1 MEQRQKPWSLELELE
16 YRMKRLLKILAVIV
30 LLSCDN
36 ESGSDCFKTSGQII
50 QQEVS
55 ITSFEKILVNR
66 DVELV
71 VKEGSEFQVII
82 ETGENLMNDVET
94 VVVDNELRITDNNSC
109 NYVREYG
116 ITKVYITAPDLTS
129 IRSSTQYDISSD
141 GVLNFPDLSLV
152 SEDFNSP
159 GSFTVGDFRMQINSD
174 KLQIVSNNISSFYIS
189 GQVEDL
195 FVGFYSGAG
204 IFHGED
210 LISQK
215 VRIYHRGSN
224 NMYVNPQ
231 ESLTGELRGTGDLI
245 SFNNPPVIGVEQFY
259 TGKLIFQD

>member
-1 MEQRQKPWSLELELE
+1 
-16 YRMKRLLKILAVIV
+16 MKRLLKIFAVFV
-30 LLSCDN
+30 LLSCDS
-36 ESGSDCFKTSGQII
+36 ESGSDCFKTSGAII

-55 ITSFEKILVNR
+55 INSFEKILVNR
-66 DVELV
+66 DIELI
-71 VKEGSEFQVII
+71 VKEGVDFKVII
-82 ETGENLMNDVET
+82 ETGENLINDVEAIL
-94 VVVDNELRITDNNSC
+94 VDNELRITDNNSC

-116 ITKVYITAPDLTS
+116 ITKVYITAPDIIS

-141 GVLNFPDLSLV
+141 GVLNFPELSLV
-152 SEDFNSP
+152 SEDFNFP
-159 GSFTVGDFRMQINSD
+159 GSFTVGDFRMQINSVR
-174 KLQIVSNNISSFYIS
+174 LSVGSNNISSFYIS

-204 IFHGED
+204 RFHGED
-210 LISQK
+210 LVSQK

-245 SFNNPPVIGVEQFY
+245 SLNNPSVIGVEQFY

>member
-1 MEQRQKPWSLELELE
+1 
-16 YRMKRLLKILAVIV
+16 MKRLLKIFAVFV
-30 LLSCDN
+30 LLSCDS
-36 ESGSDCFKTSGQII
+36 ESGSDCFKTSGAII

-55 ITSFEKILVNR
+55 INSFEKILVNR
-66 DVELV
+66 DIELI
-71 VKEGSEFQVII
+71 VKEGVDFKVII
-82 ETGENLMNDVET
+82 ETGENLINDVEAIL
-94 VVVDNELRITDNNSC
+94 VDNELRITDNNSC

-116 ITKVYITAPDLTS
+116 ITKVYITAPDIIS

-141 GVLNFPDLSLV
+141 GVLNFPKLSLV
-152 SEDFNSP
+152 SEDFNFP
-159 GSFTVGDFRMQINSD
+159 GSFTVGDFRIQINSVR
-174 KLQIVSNNISSFYIS
+174 LTVGSNNISSFYIS
-189 GQVEDL
+189 GQVENL

-224 NMYVNPQ
+224 DMYVNPQ

>member
-1 MEQRQKPWSLELELE
+1 MVQKQKPWNLELELE
-16 YRMKRLLKILAVIV
+16 FRMKRLLKIIAVFV

-36 ESGSDCFKTSGQII
+36 DSSFDCFQTSCPII

-55 ITSFEKILVNR
+55 ISSFEKILVNR
-66 DVELV
+66 DIELI
-71 VKEGSEFQVII
+71 VKDGIDFKVII
-82 ETGENLMNDVET
+82 ETGENLLNDIEA
-94 VVVDNELRITDNNSC
+94 VVVDDELRISDNNTC

-116 ITKVYITAPDLTS
+116 ITKVFVTTTNLSS

-141 GVLNFPDLSLV
+141 GVLNFSDLSLF
-152 SEDFNSP
+152 SEDYNSP

-174 KLQIVSNNISSFYIS
+174 RLEIVSNNISSFYIS

-204 IFHGED
+204 KIHGEY
-210 LISQK
+210 LESQK

-224 NMYVNPQ
+224 DMHVNPQ
-231 ESLTGELRGTGDLI
+231 ESLNGELHGTGDLI
-245 SFNNPPVIGVEQFY
+245 SNNNPTDIGVEQFY